1 MFVSQFTIP
10 YLLHILQHNY
20 KKLNNKNMSEV
31 LFRLVIQYTSNLLLM
46 GRISYLGVVCL
57 VV

>member
-10 YLLHILQHNY
+10 YLLHILKHNY

-57 VV
+57 VI